1 METKNSK
8 QRDQS
13 AGSSDSFI
21 RHKTKKTQRSR
32 SRSKSDEPSHKY
44 SDRHDTKATKH
55 VGRKVDRDVDDRYKN
70 DLYVSDE
77 ERKPR
82 MSFQEKVLMKRA

>member
-8 QRDQS
+8 HKDQS
-13 AGSSDSFI
+13 AESSDSFI
-21 RHKTKKTQRSR
+21 RHKTKNPHRSR
-32 SRSKSDEPSHKY
+32 SRSRSNEQPQTNSDIP
-44 SDRHDTKATKH
+44 D
-55 VGRKVDRDVDDRYKN
+55 RKVSKHFDRKVGRDVDERYKD

-82 MSFQEKVLMKRA
+82 MSF